1 METGKFP
8 RPAFLGPAAP
18 GLYSFCPIQWVFM
31 SLQFRVLGSIAVLL
45 VLALLGGGTLLL
57 LHAKS
62 VAQLEVHTAFRGAER
77 SIRDTLQGNV
87 EHTVTLRQVVA
98 SFEGQRHVRAALVN
112 ETGRV
117 IVQSQLGRQKDP
129 APRWFEDLMTPPPL
143 ASRIPINLPGFPCV
157 VVLTSDPHNEIAEVW
172 NNARNA
178 FLTMLLFCAATM
190 ALVSVAFAYAFG
202 FLRRFQA
209 GLKDVAQGNYDVR
222 LDTKGAPEL
231 AALAQGFNHMT
242 ERLAAYSDSNQRLER
257 QIQNVQE
264 EERAGIARD
273 LHDEVGPYLF
283 AIQVDANAVAKS
295 ADPRTRALGG
305 TIRDAVLHI
314 QRHVSDILRQLRPAN
329 DLEFGL
335 QAAIADLVLF
345 WSRRY
350 PAIRF
355 DSAIAPG
362 PALDRRS
369 EEAVFRLVQESLSNA
384 VRHGKPQ
391 AIRIA
396 VTEEAND
403 VAVCVEDDG
412 GGLKQSSAG
421 LGSMGLA
428 GMENRV
434 RALNGRFSIENFE
447 GKGVRVRAL
456 LPGSR
461 ALEEA

>member
-1 METGKFP
+1 
-8 RPAFLGPAAP
+8 
-18 GLYSFCPIQWVFM
+18 M

-112 ETGRV
+112 ETGKI

-129 APRWFEDLMTPPPL
+129 APGWFESLMTPPPL
-143 ASRIPINLPGFPCV
+143 SARIPINLPGFPCV
-157 VVLTSDPHNEIAEVW
+157 VVLTSDPLNEIAEVW

-178 FLTMLLFCAATM
+178 FLTMLFFCVTTM

-209 GLKDVAQGNYDVR
+209 GLSEVAQGRYDVR

-231 AALAQGFNHMT
+231 AALAQGFNHMAGQ
-242 ERLAAYSDSNQRLER
+242 LAAYADSNQRLER
-257 QIQNVQE
+257 QIQTVQE

-283 AIQVDANAVAKS
+283 AIQVDANAAAKS
-295 ADPRTRALGG
+295 SDPKTRELGG

-335 QAAIADLVLF
+335 ESAIADLVQF

-355 DSAIAPG
+355 DSTIAPG
-362 PALDRRS
+362 LALERRS
-369 EEAVFRLVQESLSNA
+369 EEAIFRIVQESLSNA
-384 VRHGKPQ
+384 VRHGKPRT
-391 AIRIA
+391 IRIA
-396 VTEEAND
+396 IAQETD
-403 VAVCVEDDG
+403 GIAVCVEDDG
-412 GGLKQSSAG
+412 GGLKQSGAG
-421 LGSMGLA
+421 LSSMGLA

-434 RALNGRFSIENFE
+434 RALNGKFGIENLE
-447 GKGVRVRAL
+447 GRGVRVRAL
-456 LPGSR
+456 LPGAR
-461 ALEEA
+461 ELEQA